1 MPFEKENITMKITKS
16 RLREIILEELQAE
29 TGIQENGGDDIFAD
43 NHYCIHHGG
52 VEHNGRIEMAEA
64 IQHVVPDDNGY
75 ISHYDMKL
83 IKSGIVL
90 EDVAAE
96 DIQVTN
102 ASLAY
107 NDVTEAKHG
116 NRDGDDGDAHGA
128 MKPKKKDDKEGKRT
142 PLSQKAQQD
151 RRKRARKG
159 LEEGEDELEEL
170 ARATA
175 GSDHRDRME
184 KRKEDA
190 RKRKEKEAKKDQQ
203 SEGLEDLKALIAQE
217 LKNLL

>member
-64 IQHVVPDDNGY
+64 IQHVVPDENGY
-75 ISHYDMKL
+75 ISHYDMRL

-107 NDVTEAKHG
+107 NDVTEARHGKG
-116 NRDGDDGDAHGA
+116 NRDGHGD
-128 MKPKKKDDKEGKRT
+128 MKKKKKDPEDKEAKRT
-142 PLSQKAQQD
+142 PLSQQAQQD
-151 RRKRARKG
+151 RRKRARRG

>member
-64 IQHVVPDDNGY
+64 IQHVVPDENGY

-107 NDVTEAKHG
+107 NDVTEAMHGKG
-116 NRDGDDGDAHGA
+116 NRDGHGD
-128 MKPKKKDDKEGKRT
+128 MKKKDDKESGY
-142 PLSQKAQQD
+142 Q
-151 RRKRARKG
+151 
-159 LEEGEDELEEL
+159 EGHQNPGVGTTFE
-170 ARATA
+170 TV
-175 GSDHRDRME
+175 
-184 KRKEDA
+184 KEHPHKNFDN
-190 RKRKEKEAKKDQQ
+190 KKP
-203 SEGLEDLKALIAQE
+203 
-217 LKNLL
+217 

>member
-64 IQHVVPDDNGY
+64 IQHVVPDENGY
-75 ISHYDMKL
+75 ISHYDMRL

-107 NDVTEAKHG
+107 NDVTEVKH
-116 NRDGDDGDAHGA
+116 NRDGHGD
-128 MKPKKKDDKEGKRT
+128 MKKKDDDEEGERT
-142 PLSQKAQQD
+142 PLSKLAQKK
-151 RRKRARKG
+151 RRERARKG

-170 ARATA
+170 ARATP
-175 GSDHRDRME
+175 GPDHRERME

-190 RKRKEKEAKKDQQ
+190 RKRKEKEAKKSQQ

>member
-1 MPFEKENITMKITKS
+1 MKITKS

-64 IQHVVPDDNGY
+64 IQHVVPDENGY
-75 ISHYDMKL
+75 ISHYDMRL

-107 NDVTEAKHG
+107 NDVTEAMHGKG
-116 NRDGDDGDAHGA
+116 NRDGHGD
-128 MKPKKKDDKEGKRT
+128 MKKKKDPEDKEAKRT
-142 PLSQKAQQD
+142 PLSQQAQQD
-151 RRKRARKG
+151 RRKRARRG

>member
-64 IQHVVPDDNGY
+64 IQHVVPDENGY

-107 NDVTEAKHG
+107 NDVTEAMHGKG
-116 NRDGDDGDAHGA
+116 NRDGHGD
-128 MKPKKKDDKEGKRT
+128 MKKKDDEEGERT
-142 PLSQKAQQD
+142 PLSKKAQQD
-151 RRKRARKG
+151 RRKRARRG

>member
-64 IQHVVPDDNGY
+64 IQHVVPDENGY
-75 ISHYDMKL
+75 ISHYDMRL

-107 NDVTEAKHG
+107 NDVTEARHGKG
-116 NRDGDDGDAHGA
+116 NRDGHGD
-128 MKPKKKDDKEGKRT
+128 MKKKDPEDKEAKRT
-142 PLSQKAQQD
+142 PLSQQAQQD
-151 RRKRARKG
+151 RRKRARRG

>member
-64 IQHVVPDDNGY
+64 IQHVVPDENGY
-75 ISHYDMKL
+75 ISHYDMRL

-107 NDVTEAKHG
+107 NDVTETKHG
-116 NRDGDDGDAHGA
+116 NRDGHGD
-128 MKPKKKDDKEGKRT
+128 MKKKDDDEEGERT
-142 PLSQKAQQD
+142 PLSKLAQKK
-151 RRKRARKG
+151 RRERARKG

-170 ARATA
+170 ARATP
-175 GSDHRDRME
+175 GSDHRDRMK

-190 RKRKEKEAKKDQQ
+190 RKRKEKEAKKSQQ

>member
-64 IQHVVPDDNGY
+64 IQHVVPDENGY
-75 ISHYDMKL
+75 ISHYDMRL

-107 NDVTEAKHG
+107 NDVTEARHGKG
-116 NRDGDDGDAHGA
+116 NRDGHGD
-128 MKPKKKDDKEGKRT
+128 MKKKDDKEEGERT
-142 PLSQKAQQD
+142 PLSKKAQQD
-151 RRKRARKG
+151 RRKRARRG

>member
-64 IQHVVPDDNGY
+64 IQHVVPDENGY
-75 ISHYDMKL
+75 ISHYDMRL

-116 NRDGDDGDAHGA
+116 NRDGHGD
-128 MKPKKKDDKEGKRT
+128 MKKKKDPEDKEAKRT
-142 PLSQKAQQD
+142 PLSQQAQQD

-190 RKRKEKEAKKDQQ
+190 RKRKEKEAKKGQQ

>member
-64 IQHVVPDDNGY
+64 IQHVVPDENGY

-107 NDVTEAKHG
+107 NDVTEAMHGKG
-116 NRDGDDGDAHGA
+116 NRDGHGD
-128 MKPKKKDDKEGKRT
+128 MKKKDDKEEGERT
-142 PLSQKAQQD
+142 PLSKKAQQD
-151 RRKRARKG
+151 RRKRARRG

-190 RKRKEKEAKKDQQ
+190 RKRKEKEAKKGQQ

>member
-64 IQHVVPDDNGY
+64 IQHVVPDENGY

-116 NRDGDDGDAHGA
+116 NRDGHGD
-128 MKPKKKDDKEGKRT
+128 MKKKDDKEEGERT
-142 PLSQKAQQD
+142 PLSKKAQQD
-151 RRKRARKG
+151 RRKRARRG

>member
-64 IQHVVPDDNGY
+64 IQHVVPDENGY
-75 ISHYDMKL
+75 ISHYDMRL

-107 NDVTEAKHG
+107 NDVTEVKH
-116 NRDGDDGDAHGA
+116 NRDGHGD
-128 MKPKKKDDKEGKRT
+128 MKKKDDDEDKEAKRT

-151 RRKRARKG
+151 RRKRARRG

-170 ARATA
+170 ARATP
-175 GSDHRDRME
+175 GPDHRERME

-190 RKRKEKEAKKDQQ
+190 RKRKEKEAKKSQQ

>member
-64 IQHVVPDDNGY
+64 IQHVVPDENGY
-75 ISHYDMKL
+75 ISHYDMRL

-116 NRDGDDGDAHGA
+116 NRDGHGD
-128 MKPKKKDDKEGKRT
+128 MKKKKDPEDKEAKRT
-142 PLSQKAQQD
+142 PLSKKAQQD
-151 RRKRARKG
+151 RRRRARKG

-170 ARATA
+170 ARATP
-175 GSDHRDRME
+175 GSDHRDRMK

-190 RKRKEKEAKKDQQ
+190 RKRKEKEAEKSQQ

>member
-64 IQHVVPDDNGY
+64 IQHVVPDENGY
-75 ISHYDMKL
+75 ISHYDMRL

-107 NDVTEAKHG
+107 NDVTEARHGKG
-116 NRDGDDGDAHGA
+116 NRDGHGD
-128 MKPKKKDDKEGKRT
+128 MKKKKDPEDKEAKRT
-142 PLSQKAQQD
+142 PLSQQAQQD
-151 RRKRARKG
+151 RRKRARRG

>member
-64 IQHVVPDDNGY
+64 IQHVVPDENGY
-75 ISHYDMKL
+75 ISHYDMRL

-107 NDVTEAKHG
+107 NDVTEAMHGKG
-116 NRDGDDGDAHGA
+116 NRDGHGD
-128 MKPKKKDDKEGKRT
+128 MKKKDDKEEGERT
-142 PLSQKAQQD
+142 PLSKKAQQD
-151 RRKRARKG
+151 RRKRARRG

>member
-1 MPFEKENITMKITKS
+1 MTMKITKA
-16 RLREIILEELQAE
+16 RLREIILEELQTE
-29 TGIQENGGDDIFAD
+29 TGIQENDSDNVFAP

-52 VEHNGRIEMAEA
+52 VEHDGRIEMAEA
-64 IQHVVPDDNGY
+64 VQHVVPDADGY
-75 ISHYDMKL
+75 ISHYDMRL
-83 IKSGIVL
+83 ASGVIL

-102 ASLAY
+102 ASLA
-107 NDVTEAKHG
+107 EAH
-116 NRDGDDGDAHGA
+116 HGA
-128 MKPKKKDDKEGKRT
+128 RDDDEDEEGHAKMKPKPDDK
-142 PLSQKAQQD
+142 
-151 RRKRARKG
+151 
-159 LEEGEDELEEL
+159 DELEEL
-170 ARATA
+170 ARATP

-203 SEGLEDLKALIAQE
+203 SEGLEGLKALIAQE